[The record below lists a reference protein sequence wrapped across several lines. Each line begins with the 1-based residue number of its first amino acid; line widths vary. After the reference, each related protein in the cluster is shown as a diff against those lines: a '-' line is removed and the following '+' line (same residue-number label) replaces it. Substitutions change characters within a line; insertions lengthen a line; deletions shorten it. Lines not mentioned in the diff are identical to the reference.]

1 MPNKKYYLI
10 KDESNYEVVE
20 RNNKYGVIDHQG
32 KILIEPVFDSIYI
45 NEDKGF
51 INLELDGYGKSIWPL
66 SRIQEL

>member
-1 MPNKKYYLI
+1 MFNKKYI
-10 KDESNYEVVE
+10 KDESNYKVVK
-20 RNNKYGVIDHQG
+20 RNDKYGVIDHQG